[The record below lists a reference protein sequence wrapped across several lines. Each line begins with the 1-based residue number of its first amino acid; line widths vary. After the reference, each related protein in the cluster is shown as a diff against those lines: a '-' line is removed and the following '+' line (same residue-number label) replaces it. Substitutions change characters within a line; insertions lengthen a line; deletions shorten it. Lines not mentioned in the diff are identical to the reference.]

1 MFKKIDLK
9 TVIIIILT
17 GVLIFMFL
25 QYRSVG
31 YDYKREIKKLHETNK
46 ELLHKYDSISHENKQ
61 IDIEL
66 QKIYGI
72 IEITE
77 KLIVQYDNNIK
88 ELKNSKNETYNRV
101 NVLNADGVATEFTN
115 YITKRA
121 SKNIR

>member
-1 MFKKIDLK
+1 MFKKIELK

-17 GVLIFMFL
+17 SVLIFIFL

-31 YDYKREIKKLHETNK
+31 YDYKREINKLHKSNR
-46 ELLHKYDSISHENKQ
+46 ELTYKYDSIEKVNKE

-66 QKIYGI
+66 ERIYGI

-77 KLIVQYDNNIK
+77 KLIIQYDNNIN
-88 ELKNSKNETYNRV
+88 ELKKSKNETTNRV
-101 NVLNADGVATEFTN
+101 NLLNADGVATEFTN
-115 YITKRA
+115 YIKKRR